1 MSTLWSVDDEAT
13 AILVVE
19 FYTNL
24 WKRSLPRLEA
34 LWQAQLAVMKR
45 YDPAK
50 HAPRVKGE
58 DPGALCPSTGRLS
71 ASAGSGGEEVD
82 GAELTLLASR
92 TSS

>member
-13 AILVVE
+13 AMLVEE

-34 LWQAQLAVMKR
+34 LRQAQLAVMKH

-50 HAPRVKGE
+50 HAPRVQGE
-58 DPGALCPSTGRLS
+58 DPGRIAPFYWAAFSLS
-71 ASAGSGGEEVD
+71 GEW
-82 GAELTLLASR
+82 R
-92 TSS
+92 